1 MPIIDGVESDGFP
14 GKHLGEVDKL
24 TVPLHL
30 AAAAHSAHAPQGI
43 TRVSEMVDGGCRLA
57 RDEGFAAR
65 LLRLLCFPWTSQSSL
80 PATLAGAV
88 APRLR
93 FLDDGAAFAPA
104 SVLLARLGSRFS
116 DRVATKL
123 ELLSRLV
130 PAITVS
136 CTSDTK
142 LFGEGAGADCVDRRK
157 VATGELVSQGSFTCF
172 ALFIWLLR
180 GVRDFE
186 CPLAKRE
193 KADDVSIAVSA

>member
-1 MPIIDGVESDGFP
+1 MPTSLPHPYNGLDSG
-14 GKHLGEVDKL
+14 
-24 TVPLHL
+24 
-30 AAAAHSAHAPQGI
+30 
-43 TRVSEMVDGGCRLA
+43 A

-93 FLDDGAAFAPA
+93 FLDGGAAFAPA
-104 SVLLARLGSRFS
+104 SVLLGWVAFTDG
-116 DRVATKL
+116 VATKL

-142 LFGEGAGADCVDRRK
+142 LFGEGARADCVDRRK

-193 KADDVSIAVSA
+193 NADDVSIAVSA